1 MATMTHRP
9 ETDATKGSCA
19 RALSQRAVSTVDTRT
34 RGSDPFAERTELVIT
49 LGNCRSRDADTSPAA
64 AIRVACEQGELVTLP
79 HPRSGRACLTVRD
92 RTRLAMC
99 HTRYRQAGEDA
110 NARACAERIEAGDV
124 PTVLDREY
132 VRGP

>member
-1 MATMTHRP
+1 MTHRP
-9 ETDATKGSCA
+9 TSNATRGACA
-19 RALSQRAVSTVDTRT
+19 RPLAQRAVSIVDTRT
-34 RGSDPFAERTELVIT
+34 RSDPFASRSAVTIT
-49 LGNCRSRDADTSPAA
+49 LGNCRSRDDETTPGQALSIAVEQDEL
-64 AIRVACEQGELVTLP
+64 VAC
-79 HPRSGRACLTVRD
+79 PRPGSGRACLTVRD

-124 PTVLDREY
+124 PRVLDREY